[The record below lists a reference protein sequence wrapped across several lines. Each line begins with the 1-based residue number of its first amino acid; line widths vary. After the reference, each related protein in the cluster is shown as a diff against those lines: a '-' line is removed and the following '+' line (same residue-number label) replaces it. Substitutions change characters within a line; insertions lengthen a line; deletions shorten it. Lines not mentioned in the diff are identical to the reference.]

1 MRMIT
6 CHEWWD
12 VIDMDIEIRVGVDHM
27 KLVAMSGDIKKEML
41 VASGVYII
49 CGI

>member
-1 MRMIT
+1 
-6 CHEWWD
+6 
-12 VIDMDIEIRVGVDHM
+12 MDIEIRVGVDHM
-27 KLVAMSGDIKKEML
+27 KLVAMSGDMKEML